1 MLGAGRL
8 EPGAGLATIHLGT
21 PPTIHGVFSVSPAE
35 ILTIALIALIV
46 FGPKRL
52 PEISR
57 KAGKVLRELKETAGE
72 LKAGIEAE
80 YDGPIAAL
88 GDVRREMR
96 STLDAV
102 AGGGEEDPGAASAEP
117 PPSGE

>member
-1 MLGAGRL
+1 M
-8 EPGAGLATIHLGT
+8 
-21 PPTIHGVFSVSPAE
+21 FSVSPAE
-35 ILTIALIALIV
+35 LLTIALVALIV

-57 KAGKVLRELKETAGE
+57 KAGKVLRDLKETASE
-72 LKAGIEAE
+72 LKAGIESE

-88 GDVRREMR
+88 GDVRREMK

-102 AGGGEEDPGAASAEP
+102 TGETPPPEP
-117 PPSGE
+117 PQPPPTDPTGE

>member
-1 MLGAGRL
+1 M
-8 EPGAGLATIHLGT
+8 
-21 PPTIHGVFSVSPAE
+21 FSVSPAE
-35 ILTIALIALIV
+35 LLTIALVALIV

-72 LKAGIEAE
+72 LKAGLEAE
-80 YDGPIAAL
+80 LDASTGSL
-88 GDVRREMR
+88 DEVRREMR

-102 AGGGEEDPGAASAEP
+102 GGLAQPDTPRKPRTRPVIREGTAAEPADGEVDSPGAE
-117 PPSGE
+117 

>member
-1 MLGAGRL
+1 M
-8 EPGAGLATIHLGT
+8 
-21 PPTIHGVFSVSPAE
+21 FSVSPAE
-35 ILTIALIALIV
+35 ILTIALVALIV

-57 KAGKVLRELKETAGE
+57 QAGKVLRELKQTAGE
-72 LKAGIEAE
+72 LKAGLEAE
-80 YDGPIAAL
+80 YDDSVGGLDEIKGAL

-102 AGGGEEDPGAASAEP
+102 GGLVQPDGPRTPRNRPALSKETPPEPAAEDPSAT
-117 PPSGE
+117 GE